1 MLTEGMPNKLHK
13 KFISESSNLSSTK
26 LSDLPI
32 KIQQQFLYE
41 DLQKNKGTLSRN
53 IQKTFS
59 KILKKEDRYKSNP
72 ILQNSFPQELELA
85 PMVIPPKKIVSPNIE
100 ISINKKLDND
110 SQIQNL
116 QVYKNNLETM
126 ASQKPIVNSELDVYK
141 QLQKNM
147 NNKFKCLPENKD
159 TIKNINSR
167 YTIKK
172 IGEESAYGGIYR
184 IDDLENKNYPLVVKE
199 TPFRN
204 YGKIFSK
211 LKDEDP
217 IIFANQPL
225 SQDALKYDVW
235 IELLVL
241 RLSTELHRQNICPN
255 VPILLDYTICNNC
268 DYVDCTYP
276 EIEIG
281 NYFPYQPMKD
291 GMKMPVQNCTKR
303 KNCILYW
310 TELGY
315 SNARSFLNKMDEK
328 TNSLMFEETII
339 SMIFQVLIGLYSLQF
354 YFGIN
359 HFDLHLGNILVMKN
373 KDYSKGTWEYIINK
387 KSYFLPVFGFY
398 FCLWDF
404 GYATIPSKNIRN
416 ELLEN
421 NNRYYS
427 ELKGTKPDSK
437 ETQTSTG
444 YSFLSKIDNEKPNIN
459 TVDYRHFAK
468 GIERFIMT
476 YPNYQSFTNLI
487 SILEIIK
494 FSTLPI
500 DKLIEKVFFN
510 KYSKNTSNSSEKTTF
525 QFKSVQL
532 PKDLQYFNLT

>member
-1 MLTEGMPNKLHK
+1 MLTVGMPNKLHK
-13 KFISESSNLSSTK
+13 KFVSESSNFSSVK
-26 LSDLPI
+26 MSELPI
-32 KIQQQFLYE
+32 KIQQQFLDANLKE
-41 DLQKNKGTLSRN
+41 HKGTLSKN
-53 IQKTFS
+53 MEKTFN
-59 KILKKEDRYKSNP
+59 KILRKEDRYKSTP
-72 ILQNSFPQELELA
+72 TLQNVFPQQIL
-85 PMVIPPKKIVSPNIE
+85 PPSMVIPLKKSVSQNIE
-100 ISINKKLDND
+100 IAINKKLDNT
-110 SQIQNL
+110 SQTQNL
-116 QVYKNNLETM
+116 QVYKNNLGM
-126 ASQKPIVNSELDVYK
+126 MISQNPVVHSEVDVYREF
-141 QLQKNM
+141 QKIM

-172 IGEESAYGGIYR
+172 IGEESSYGGIYR

-204 YGKIFSK
+204 YGKIFSN

-217 IIFANQPL
+217 TIFVHQPL
-225 SQDALKYDVW
+225 SKDALKYDVW

-241 RLSTELHRQNICPN
+241 RLTTELHRQNICPN

-276 EIEIG
+276 EIETQ
-281 NYFPYQPMKD
+281 NFFPIQRVKD
-291 GMKMPVQNCTKR
+291 GVKTVQNCTKR

-315 SNARSFLNKMDEK
+315 SSAQSFLKILDEK
-328 TNSLMFEETII
+328 TNILMVEETII
-339 SMIFQVLIGLYSLQF
+339 SMLFQVMIGLYSLQF

-373 KDYSKGTWEYIINK
+373 KGYSQGTWEYILHN

-398 FCLWDF
+398 FSLWDF
-404 GYATIPSKNIRN
+404 GYATIPSKDIRN
-416 ELLEN
+416 ELLEKN
-421 NNRYYS
+421 IHYYS
-427 ELKGTKPDSK
+427 EFKGTKPDVEKS
-437 ETQTSTG
+437 TS
-444 YSFLSKIDNEKPNIN
+444 YSFFSKIPNEKPNIN
-459 TVDYRHFAK
+459 TIDYRHFAK
-468 GIERFIMT
+468 VVDEFIINT
-476 YPNYQSFTNLI
+476 YPNYKSFTNLN

-510 KYSKNTSNSSEKTTF
+510 KYSKNTSNSSNTTTF
-525 QFKSVQL
+525 KFKSVQL
-532 PKDLQYFNLT
+532 PRDLQGFNLR